1 MTAPTTPTDTDPGPD
16 PDPEPDP
23 DPGPGA
29 APAAAPAERLPV
41 ASPREV
47 RAHARRTMLR
57 HRGPLARSLALH
69 ALACLAALAAPQLL
83 GRIVEDAA
91 RGTLAVTPVALAICA
106 AVVLQAVLTRFA
118 RLASLKLGETVLA
131 ELREEFVDRV
141 LSLPTPAVERAGT
154 GELVTRTTRDVDVL
168 AFTVQRAVP
177 DTLVAG
183 TTIALTIGAVCLT
196 DPLLVLPCLVA
207 VPVLWLSTRW
217 YLRRARAGYLRS
229 NSSYA
234 RLTDHL
240 GETVAGA
247 RTVEALRLQGRRR
260 RRTDTDIAAS
270 YAAELHTLNLRST
283 YLPIADTGYILPVA
297 ATLVIGGLMYIEG
310 LVGLAA
316 VTAATLYVQQVIG
329 PVDTLLYWMDEL
341 QVGGAS
347 MARILGV
354 RDASAADTPGW
365 TGKPGKTGK
374 TGKTGWASSTG
385 PDTTPQ
391 PAPRDGAID
400 VRGVHFAYREQ
411 QESLRGVDL
420 HVRPGE
426 RLAVVGPSGA
436 GKSTLG
442 RLVAGIDTPGRG
454 SVSLGGVPLTELPPD
469 ALRQRVIL
477 VTQEYH
483 VFRGT
488 LADNLLI
495 ARPDAKAADLERALR
510 AVAAWEWASAL
521 GLDHEVGSG
530 AAELPPARAQQLALA
545 RLLLLDPPVVVFDEA
560 TALLDPHTAR
570 TVERALAGLLSG
582 TVVFIAHRLHTA
594 HDADRVVVLEDGR
607 VTESGTHDELVACG
621 GAYAQLWK
629 SWHG

>member
-1 MTAPTTPTDTDPGPD
+1 MTAPAATD
-16 PDPEPDP
+16 PDPAAGL
-23 DPGPGA
+23 GPGA
-29 APAAAPAERLPV
+29 APPADRLPV

-57 HRGPLARSLALH
+57 HRGPLAASLALH
-69 ALACLAALAAPQLL
+69 ALACIAALAAPQLL
-83 GRIVEDAA
+83 GRIVEAA
-91 RGTLAVTPVALAICA
+91 AHGTLAVTPVALAICA

-118 RLASLKLGETVLA
+118 RLASLRLGETVLA
-131 ELREEFVDRV
+131 ELREEFVERV
-141 LSLPTPAVERAGT
+141 LSLPTPVVERAGT

-168 AFTVQRAVP
+168 ALTVQRAVP

-183 TTIALTIGAVCLT
+183 TTIALTVGAVFLT

-229 NSSYA
+229 NSAYA
-234 RLTDHL
+234 RLTDTL

-247 RTVEALRLQGRRR
+247 PTVEALRLQGRRR
-260 RRTDTDIAAS
+260 RRTDADIAAS
-270 YAAELHTLNLRST
+270 YAAERHTLNLRST

-310 LVGLAA
+310 MVGLAA

-329 PVDTLLYWMDEL
+329 PVDTMLYWMDEL

-354 RDASAADTPGW
+354 RDAAAPAAAAPAT
-365 TGKPGKTGK
+365 
-374 TGKTGWASSTG
+374 AA
-385 PDTTPQ
+385 PDE
-391 PAPRDGAID
+391 APRPGGPRDAAID
-400 VRGVHFAYREQ
+400 VQGVHFAYRQ
-411 QESLRGVDL
+411 RQESLRGVDL

-442 RLVAGIDTPGRG
+442 RLLAGIDTPGRG
-454 SVSLGGVPLTELPPD
+454 TVRLGGVPLTQLPPD
-469 ALRQRVIL
+469 ELRRSVIL

-488 LADNLLI
+488 LADNLLV
-495 ARPDAKAADLERALR
+495 ARPDAAPADLERALR

-570 TVERALAGLLSG
+570 TVERALAALLAG
-582 TVVFIAHRLHTA
+582 TVVSIAHRLHTA

-607 VTESGTHDELVACG
+607 ITETGTHDDLVARG
-621 GAYAQLWK
+621 GVYARLWK

>member
-1 MTAPTTPTDTDPGPD
+1 MTAT
-16 PDPEPDP
+16 
-23 DPGPGA
+23 A
-29 APAAAPAERLPV
+29 APPAERLPV
-41 ASPREV
+41 ASPGEV
-47 RAHARRTMLR
+47 RAQARRTMLK
-57 HRGPLARSLALH
+57 HRGALARSLALH

-91 RGTLAVTPVALAICA
+91 RGTIAVTPVALAICA

-118 RLASLKLGETVLA
+118 RLASLRLGETVLA

-141 LSLPTPAVERAGT
+141 LSLPTHTVERAGT
-154 GELVTRTTRDVDVL
+154 GELVTRTTRDIDVL

-183 TTIALTIGAVCLT
+183 TTIVLTVGAVCLT

-247 RTVEALRLQGRRR
+247 RTVEALGLQGRRR
-260 RRTDTDIAAS
+260 GRTDTDIAAS
-270 YAAELHTLNLRST
+270 YEAELHTLNLRSI

-354 RDASAADTPGW
+354 RDAAAEDTSARSAQ
-365 TGKPGKTGK
+365 
-374 TGKTGWASSTG
+374 
-385 PDTTPQ
+385 DTTPR

-420 HVRPGE
+420 CVRPGE

-442 RLVAGIDTPGRG
+442 RLLAGIDTPGRG
-454 SVSLGGVPLTELPPD
+454 SVALGGAPLTELSPA
-469 ALRQRVIL
+469 ALRRGVIL

-495 ARPDAKAADLERALR
+495 ARPDAQPADLERALR

-530 AAELPPARAQQLALA
+530 AAELSPARAQQLALA
-545 RLLLLDPPVVVFDEA
+545 RLVLLDPPVVVFDEA

-582 TVVFIAHRLHTA
+582 TVVSIAHRLHTA

-607 VTESGTHDELVACG
+607 ITESGTHDELVGRG

>member
-1 MTAPTTPTDTDPGPD
+1 MTAPAPAAPD
-16 PDPEPDP
+16 AGA
-23 DPGPGA
+23 GPGA
-29 APAAAPAERLPV
+29 PPAERLPV

-69 ALACLAALAAPQLL
+69 ALACVAALAAPQLL

-91 RGTLAVTPVALAICA
+91 HGTLDVTPVALAICA

-118 RLASLKLGETVLA
+118 RLASLRLGETVLA

-141 LSLPTPAVERAGT
+141 LSLPTPVVERAGT
-154 GELVTRTTRDVDVL
+154 GELVTRTTRDVEVL

-183 TTIALTIGAVCLT
+183 TTIVLTVGAVCLT

-217 YLRRARAGYLRS
+217 YLRRARGGYLRS
-229 NSSYA
+229 NSAYA
-234 RLTDHL
+234 RLTDTL

-247 RTVEALRLQGRRR
+247 RTVEALRLEGRRR

-270 YAAELHTLNLRST
+270 YAAERHTLNLRST

-297 ATLVIGGLMYIEG
+297 ATLVIGGLMYTEG

-329 PVDTLLYWMDEL
+329 PVDTMLYWMDEL

-347 MARILGV
+347 MARVLGV
-354 RDASAADTPGW
+354 RDAAPDAPGL
-365 TGKPGKTGK
+365 
-374 TGKTGWASSTG
+374 TG
-385 PDTTPQ
+385 PGTAGR

-400 VRGVHFAYREQ
+400 VRDVHFAYRER

-420 HVRPGE
+420 RVRPGE

-442 RLVAGIDTPGRG
+442 RLLAGIDTPGRG
-454 SVSLGGVPLTELPPD
+454 TVSLGGVPLTELPPD
-469 ALRQRVIL
+469 ELRRGVIL

-488 LADNLLI
+488 LADNLLV
-495 ARPDAKAADLERALR
+495 ACPDASPADLERALR

-570 TVERALAGLLSG
+570 TVERALAELLGG
-582 TVVFIAHRLHTA
+582 TVVSIAHRLHTA

-607 VTESGTHDELVACG
+607 ITESGTHDELVGRG
-621 GAYAQLWK
+621 GAYARLWK

>member
-1 MTAPTTPTDTDPGPD
+1 MTAPAGTDPGTD
-16 PDPEPDP
+16 SGTSSGT
-23 DPGPGA
+23 DPGSAA
-29 APAAAPAERLPV
+29 APPAERLPV

-83 GRIVEDAA
+83 GRIVEGAA

-106 AVVLQAVLTRFA
+106 AVVLQAVFTRFA
-118 RLASLKLGETVLA
+118 RLASLRLGETVLA

-168 AFTVQRAVP
+168 ALAVQRAVP

-247 RTVEALRLQGRRR
+247 RTVEALGLQGRRR
-260 RRTDTDIAAS
+260 RTDGDIAAS

-316 VTAATLYVQQVIG
+316 ATAATLYVQQVIG

-354 RDASAADTPGW
+354 RDAAAADTPGR
-365 TGKPGKTGK
+365 TGRDAAPCPTSRD
-374 TGKTGWASSTG
+374 AS
-385 PDTTPQ
+385 
-391 PAPRDGAID
+391 IE
-400 VRGVHFAYREQ
+400 VREVHFAYPARKD
-411 QESLRGVDL
+411 SLRGVDL
-420 HVRPGE
+420 HIRPGE

-442 RLVAGIDTPGRG
+442 RLLAGIDSPGRG
-454 SVSLGGVPLTELPPD
+454 TVTLGGVALTELPPD
-469 ALRQRVIL
+469 VLRQRVIL

-495 ARPDAKAADLERALR
+495 ARPDAKPADLERALR
-510 AVAAWEWASAL
+510 AVAAWEWASEL
-521 GLDHEVGSG
+521 GLDHRVGSG

-570 TVERALAGLLSG
+570 TVERALAGLLGG
-582 TVVFIAHRLHTA
+582 TVVSIAHRLHTA

-607 VTESGTHDELVACG
+607 ITENGTHGELVARG

>member
-1 MTAPTTPTDTDPGPD
+1 MTAPAPTDTA
-16 PDPEPDP
+16 P
-23 DPGPGA
+23 DPGSDRD
-29 APAAAPAERLPV
+29 APPADRLPV
-41 ASPREV
+41 ASPSEV

-57 HRGPLARSLALH
+57 HRGPLAASLALH
-69 ALACLAALAAPQLL
+69 ALACVAALAAPQLL

-91 RGTLAVTPVALAICA
+91 HGTLAVTPVALAICA
-106 AVVLQAVLTRFA
+106 AVALQAVLTRFA
-118 RLASLKLGETVLA
+118 RLASLRLGETVLA
-131 ELREEFVDRV
+131 ELREEFVNRV

-183 TTIALTIGAVCLT
+183 TTIALTIGAICLT

-229 NSSYA
+229 NSAYA
-234 RLTDHL
+234 RLTDTL

-260 RRTDTDIAAS
+260 RRTDADIAAS
-270 YAAELHTLNLRST
+270 YAAERHTLNLRST
-283 YLPIADTGYILPVA
+283 YLPIADTGYIMPVA

-316 VTAATLYVQQVIG
+316 VTAATLYVQQVTG
-329 PVDTLLYWMDEL
+329 PVDTMLYWMDEL

-354 RDASAADTPGW
+354 RDAAADTSAPDAPGL
-365 TGKPGKTGK
+365 
-374 TGKTGWASSTG
+374 TG
-385 PDTTPQ
+385 PDAARQ

-400 VRGVHFAYREQ
+400 VQGVHFAYGER

-442 RLVAGIDTPGRG
+442 RLLAGIDAPGRG
-454 SVSLGGVPLTELPPD
+454 TVRLGGVSLTELPPEE
-469 ALRQRVIL
+469 LRRGVIL

-488 LADNLLI
+488 LADNLLV
-495 ARPDAKAADLERALR
+495 ARPDASPADLERALR

-530 AAELPPARAQQLALA
+530 AAELSPTRAQQLALA

-570 TVERALAGLLSG
+570 TVERALAGLLGG
-582 TVVFIAHRLHTA
+582 TVVSIAHRLHTA
-594 HDADRVVVLEDGR
+594 HDADRVVVLEAGR
-607 VTESGTHDELVACG
+607 ITESGTHDELVGRG
-621 GAYAQLWK
+621 GAYARLWK

>member
-1 MTAPTTPTDTDPGPD
+1 MTAPAPADTAPD
-16 PDPEPDP
+16 PDAEPD
-23 DPGPGA
+23 A
-29 APAAAPAERLPV
+29 APAAPPAERLPV
-41 ASPREV
+41 ASSREV

-57 HRGPLARSLALH
+57 HRGPLAGSLALH

-91 RGTLAVTPVALAICA
+91 HGTLAVTPVALAICA

-118 RLASLKLGETVLA
+118 RLASLRLGETVLA

-141 LSLPTPAVERAGT
+141 LSLPTPVVERAGT
-154 GELVTRTTRDVDVL
+154 GELVTRTTRDIDVL

-183 TTIALTIGAVCLT
+183 TTIVLTVGAVCLT

-229 NSSYA
+229 NSAYA
-234 RLTDHL
+234 GLTDHL

-247 RTVEALRLQGRRR
+247 RTVEAFRLQARRR
-260 RRTDTDIAAS
+260 RRTDADIAAS

-329 PVDTLLYWMDEL
+329 PVDTMLYWMDEL

-354 RDASAADTPGW
+354 RDAAAEDAPAG
-365 TGKPGKTGK
+365 
-374 TGKTGWASSTG
+374 TG
-385 PDTTPQ
+385 PDAAPRA
-391 PAPRDGAID
+391 APRDGAID
-400 VRGVHFAYREQ
+400 VHGVHFAYRDR

-442 RLVAGIDTPGRG
+442 RLLAGIDTPGRG
-454 SVSLGGVPLTELPPD
+454 SVRLGGVPLTELPPD
-469 ALRQRVIL
+469 ELRRGVIL

-495 ARPDAKAADLERALR
+495 ARPDASPADLERALR
-510 AVAAWEWASAL
+510 AVAAWDWASAL

-570 TVERALAGLLSG
+570 TVERALSALLGG
-582 TVVFIAHRLHTA
+582 TVVSIAHRLHTA

-607 VTESGTHDELVACG
+607 ITETGTHDELVGRG
-621 GAYAQLWK
+621 GAYARLWK